1 MIYILFGPVLFFSF
15 FLSLHLLCIL
25 IHPWMVLYL
34 SSMVLYSAHLF
45 GPLSLLLMVG
55 VT

>member
-1 MIYILFGPVLFFSF
+1 MIYILLGPVPFF
-15 FLSLHLLCIL
+15 FLSVHLLCIW

-34 SSMVLYSAHLF
+34 SSMVLYSANLF